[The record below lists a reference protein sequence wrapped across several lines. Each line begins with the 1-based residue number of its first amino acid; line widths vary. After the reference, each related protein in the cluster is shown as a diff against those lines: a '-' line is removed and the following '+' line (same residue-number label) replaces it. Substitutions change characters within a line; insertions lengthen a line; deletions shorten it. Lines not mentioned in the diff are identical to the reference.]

1 MNPYGKSQTR
11 KKTRK
16 AAPIAALALLL
27 TIPLYLSFTGDSSS
41 SHQTFPS
48 RAELHQCDL
57 FSGEWVPNPDGPYY
71 TNETCNAI
79 QEHQNCMR
87 FGRPDTGYLKWR
99 WKPDACELPLFQPD
113 RFLKLVRGKSLA
125 FVGDSVARNHMQS
138 LLCLLSKPKP
148 TKLTSLHHRL
158 SDLSTTAANNSN
170 PRSSNLL
177 RSISATCSSS
187 AYSPHSATPPLPPL
201 ASRFVEI
208 GGEGAAE
215 LGGGAAVA
223 VVGDDAAFP
232 IPGVEIGAIGDD
244 EVAIEGVAHPIEWS
258 DPLGKQIQYHYKEHD
273 FNISIFWTPFLVK
286 TGILD
291 PSLGRPFDLYLDE
304 FDDTWSNQIAQFH
317 YVIISAGHWF
327 FRPSYF
333 HLQRRLHGCLY
344 CPEPDSN
351 ITHLTPAFAHRWA
364 FRTAFRA
371 INGAAGYKGVTFV
384 RTFAPSHF
392 EGGAWDKGGNCLRT
406 KPFTRNETSLD
417 EKALEF
423 YTIQLEELGIART
436 QNRGRRFVLFD
447 TTKPMVLRPDGHP
460 SIYGHLP
467 GAKLVM
473 SNDCVHWCLPG
484 PIDAWSDFLQELL
497 RREVVGN

>member
-138 LLCLLSKPKP
+138 LLCLLSK
-148 TKLTSLHHRL
+148 
-158 SDLSTTAANNSN
+158 
-170 PRSSNLL
+170 
-177 RSISATCSSS
+177 
-187 AYSPHSATPPLPPL
+187 
-201 ASRFVEI
+201 
-208 GGEGAAE
+208 
-215 LGGGAAVA
+215 
-223 VVGDDAAFP
+223 
-232 IPGVEIGAIGDD
+232 
-244 EVAIEGVAHPIEWS
+244 VAHPIEWS